1 MSRPLSA
8 RKPRGDTKQTSA
20 VAKGDW
26 NAGKQRAEKA
36 DLLDRMRERIH
47 GKPDADQPRTPPP
60 VGCPFRLLRV
70 VE

>member
-8 RKPRGDTKQTSA
+8 RKPRGDMKQTSA
-20 VAKGDW
+20 VAKDDR

-47 GKPDADQPRTPPP
+47 GKPDAD
-60 VGCPFRLLRV
+60 
-70 VE
+70 